1 MWKLS
6 HLTEF
11 NNSFSRF
18 RIRLLIER
26 VHGRVV
32 CGCRAPNRTHKRRN
46 HYADDRTQ
54 HVPRCCSGRFPVL
67 AGRRHHRQG
76 LAAQPLLHPR
86 SAGRRTL
93 LFYPQ
98 LHSLFHGH
106 RVHQLRRDAAN
117 RLYDHVL
124 HHRWLH
130 GQHPR
135 TAQGRQGRHPVP
147 CHLHRDDP
155 AAKLP
160 WRRRDGALRARSA
173 ARYRL
178 RLHRSGRRP
187 RHGGGVRPR
196 P

>member
-6 HLTEF
+6 HSTEF
-11 NNSFSRF
+11 DNSFSRF
-18 RIRLLIER
+18 RIRLLIEGFAAEWC
-26 VHGRVV
+26 V
-32 CGCRAPNRTHKRRN
+32 AAANRTGHIKRRN

-54 HVPRCCSGRFPVL
+54 HVPHRCSGRFPVL
-67 AGRRHHRQG
+67 AGRCHHRQG
-76 LAAQPLLHPR
+76 LTAEPLLHPR
-86 SAGRRTL
+86 SAGRRTV
-93 LFYPQ
+93 LFRPQ

-106 RVHQLRRDAAN
+106 RVHHLRRDAAN

-124 HHRWLH
+124 HHRRLH

-147 CHLHRDDP
+147 YHLHRDDP

-160 WRRRDGALRARSA
+160 RRRRDGALRARPA
-173 ARYRL
+173 ARHRL
-178 RLHRSGRRP
+178 RFHRPGRRP
-187 RHGGGVRPR
+187 RHGGVRPR